1 MTRKPV
7 DRFIDGIEVT
17 AAAFLAAVTALTFV
31 SVFLRYFFAWS
42 IPDSY
47 DISCLLLGILI
58 FWGLAIA
65 SYRGEH
71 ICVDLVW
78 TMSPRWAQR
87 AMDMFASVL
96 TLVSMLAFT
105 WMMWTKVMSTRS
117 DNVLT
122 FDTQMP
128 VWLFYLVA
136 WIGLAAAVALLCIR
150 TVRLLLRPDALEPAS
165 HMSSVE

>member
-17 AAAFLAAVTALTFV
+17 AAGFLAAVTALTFV
-31 SVFLRYFFAWS
+31 SVFLRYFLAWS
-42 IPDSY
+42 IPDAY

-58 FWGLAIA
+58 FWGMAIA

-78 TMSPRWAQR
+78 TMSPRWARR
-87 AMDMFASVL
+87 AMDILSGVL
-96 TLVSMLAFT
+96 TLGSMLVFT
-105 WMMWTKVMSTRS
+105 AMMWTKVLSTRE

-122 FDTQMP
+122 FDTHMP

-136 WIGLAAAVALLCIR
+136 WAGLAAAVALLCIR
-150 TVRLLLRPDALEPAS
+150 TVRLLLQPEALETAPHA
-165 HMSSVE
+165 SSVE